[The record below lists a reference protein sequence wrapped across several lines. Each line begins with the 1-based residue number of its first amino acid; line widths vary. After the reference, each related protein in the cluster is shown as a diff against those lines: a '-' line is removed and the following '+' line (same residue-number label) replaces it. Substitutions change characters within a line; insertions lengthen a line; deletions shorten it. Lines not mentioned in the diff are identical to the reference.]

1 MLKKK
6 TSILRN
12 IKYFF
17 PIAFKKHPS
26 YFILNFFLTLIN
38 SFSPL
43 INIFL
48 PTLILGEL
56 LNDKNVEKIII
67 YVLMIVLLN
76 SFSKL
81 LVLFLESRIKLI
93 NDSMNKY
100 FSTKINYKTMRM
112 DYEDSENPELRDLNK
127 KAIGGMTED
136 TNGLADS
143 MNFVS
148 MIISSSISFISVFF
162 IIVFSK
168 TPLLI
173 LLSFIDVIIGF
184 FIIKSQ
190 NKNQYNFWE
199 KNTRLNL
206 RFGYFFFELL
216 DFSYAADLRLYG
228 AKKLVKDSSLK
239 NIDTMST
246 AYKSLSLKQAKLS
259 QLSLILT
266 FIIEKVLVYIVLI
279 VSCFNEVISVTTL
292 SLLLT
297 SFASFTFSLN
307 SIINYSYRLMMT
319 AKYQSKYIDY
329 MEYSNNKKTGTIIPN
344 KEIKSI
350 EFRNVSFKYPRTEQY
365 ILKNINI
372 TLKKERI
379 SLVGLN
385 GSGKTTIVKLLC
397 GFYNDYEG
405 KILVNDIDIR
415 DYDYEAYLDLF
426 SIVFQDFNIISFTVK
441 DNIENIDDDQIL
453 LYDTLTRAGL
463 AERINELPNKELT
476 YVNKY
481 FDKDGVQFSGGEM
494 QKIAIARALYKNG
507 PIVIL
512 DEPTAALDPIA
523 EAEIY
528 YRFNEVIGNKFTL
541 FISHR
546 LSSCRFAD
554 KIIVLDNSEIKEIG
568 NHEQLMSKNDGIYR
582 KMFDA
587 QAKYY
592 QENDN

>member
-206 RFGYFFFELL
+206 LFGYFFFELL

-441 DNIENIDDDQIL
+441 DNIENIDDDQVL